1 MDARAVRPYMLTAF
15 LMQKQMECAENVGTH
30 GSCVRSNAMHLP
42 SLFKVVSKLLF
53 TVSYGLVSYLA
64 HFTAQYG

>member
-1 MDARAVRPYMLTAF
+1 MVEIRTLVEVPFR
-15 LMQKQMECAENVGTH
+15 GT
-30 GSCVRSNAMHLP
+30 GKEAQSAMHLP

-53 TVSYGLVSYLA
+53 TVSYGLISYLA